1 MFRDR
6 TFLGLNIAVF
16 FMMIGVGMVVA
27 ILPEKI
33 MEQTGS
39 GETAGFLAS
48 AFAVSYILFQ
58 IPMGILAD
66 RIGVKPLLVGGYC
79 VCCGA
84 GILYYTAH
92 TPGLIFMGRFIQG
105 IGEVPVWALVPAL
118 LAVKFPGMRAR
129 AMGIYTAVFHMGLA
143 TGPVLGLVFRKALGE
158 IGIFLVYAGLCLAG
172 ALVLQATVTA
182 GKAKGQVEKFPM
194 MKNIRTA
201 FRIIF
206 SKHLIP
212 LTGISLHG
220 MGYGAFITVIPVFLM
235 HHRHFSPSAMGVF
248 FTLFYL
254 SVCVSQFCTGPLS
267 DAFGRKK
274 FMVAGLW
281 MAAAGLAV
289 FPSLDQG
296 AAMTILGG
304 ASLGF
309 GMFYLSS
316 LAYLN
321 EAVPDSEK
329 GTVSGVYFLFWGMGY
344 FGGPLII
351 SLMEK
356 EYGAG
361 HGFYL
366 FSAMVAGLAV
376 LLTVDKIRRPVKY

>member
-1 MFRDR
+1 MFKDR

-16 FMMIGVGMVVA
+16 FMMVGVGMVVA

-66 RIGVKPLLVGGYC
+66 RIGVKPLLTGGYC
-79 VCCGA
+79 VCFGA

-143 TGPVLGLVFRKALGE
+143 TGPALGLICRKALGE
-158 IGIFLVYAGLCLAG
+158 SRIFLVYAGLCLAG
-172 ALVLQATVTA
+172 AIVLQATVTA
-182 GKAKGQVEKFPM
+182 KKTRGQMEKMPM
-194 MKNIRTA
+194 MKKLRTA
-201 FRIIF
+201 FGIIF

-220 MGYGAFITVIPVFLM
+220 AGYGAFITVIPVFLM
-235 HHRHFSPSAMGVF
+235 HHQHFSPSAMGAF

-254 SVCVSQFCTGPLS
+254 SVCISQFCTGPLS

-281 MAAAGLAV
+281 IAAIGLAF

-296 AAMTILGG
+296 AAMAILGG

-309 GMFYLSS
+309 GIFYLSS

-321 EAVPDSEK
+321 EAVQDSEK
-329 GTVSGVYFLFWGMGY
+329 GTVSGVYFLFWGIGY

-351 SLMEK
+351 SRIEK

-366 FSAMVAGLAV
+366 FSVLVAVLAV

>member
-1 MFRDR
+1 MFKDR

-16 FMMIGVGMVVA
+16 FMMVGVGMVVA

-33 MEQTGS
+33 IEQTGS
-39 GETAGFLAS
+39 GEAVGFLAS

-66 RIGVKPLLVGGYC
+66 RIGVKPLLTGGYC

-84 GILYYTAH
+84 GLLYYTAH

-118 LAVKFPGMRAR
+118 LSVKFPGMRAR
-129 AMGIYTAVFHMGLA
+129 AMGIYTAILHMGLA
-143 TGPVLGLVFRKALGE
+143 TGPVLGLMFRKALG
-158 IGIFLVYAGLCLAG
+158 GNRVSLVYAILCLAG

-182 GKAKGQVEKFPM
+182 GKTKGQMEKPPM

-201 FRIIF
+201 FGIIF
-206 SKHLIP
+206 SKNLIP

-220 MGYGAFITVIPVFLM
+220 MGYGAFITVIPVFLI
-235 HHRHFSPSAMGVF
+235 HHKHFSPSAMGVF

-281 MAAAGLAV
+281 IAAIGLAS
-289 FPSLDQG
+289 FPSFDHWI
-296 AAMTILGG
+296 AIAILGT

-309 GMFYLSS
+309 GIFYLSS

-321 EAVPDSEK
+321 ETVPDSGK
-329 GTVSGVYFLFWGMGY
+329 GTMSGVYFLFWGMGY

-351 SLMEK
+351 SLLEK
-356 EYGAG
+356 EYGMG
-361 HGFYL
+361 HGFYV
-366 FSAMVAGLAV
+366 FSVLVACLAI
-376 LLTVDKIRRPVKY
+376 LLTVDRIRWPVKY

>member
-16 FMMIGVGMVVA
+16 FMMVGVGMVVA

-84 GILYYTAH
+84 GILYYAAH
-92 TPGLIFMGRFIQG
+92 TPGLIFMGRFVQG

-118 LAVKFPGMRAR
+118 LSVKFPGMRAR

-158 IGIFLVYAGLCLAG
+158 SRIFLVYAGLCLAG
-172 ALVLQATVTA
+172 ALVLQAMVTA
-182 GKAKGQVEKFPM
+182 GKTERQMEKFSM

-235 HHRHFSPSAMGVF
+235 HHKHFSPSAMGVF

-281 MAAAGLAV
+281 IAAASLAS
-289 FPSLDQG
+289 FPSFDQG
-296 AAMTILGG
+296 AAIAILGL

-309 GMFYLSS
+309 GIFYLSS

-329 GTVSGVYFLFWGMGY
+329 GTISGVYFLFWGMGY

-351 SLMEK
+351 SLIEK

-361 HGFYL
+361 HGFYV
-366 FSAMVAGLAV
+366 FSALVACLAI

>member
-1 MFRDR
+1 MFKDR

-16 FMMIGVGMVVA
+16 FMMVGVGMVVA

-33 MEQTGS
+33 IEQTGS
-39 GETAGFLAS
+39 GEAAGFLAS

-66 RIGVKPLLVGGYC
+66 RIGVKPLLVVGYC
-79 VCCGA
+79 VCFGA

-118 LAVKFPGMRAR
+118 LSVKFPGMRAR
-129 AMGIYTAVFHMGLA
+129 AMGIYTAILHMGLA
-143 TGPVLGLVFRKALGE
+143 TGPILGLVFRKALG
-158 IGIFLVYAGLCLAG
+158 GNRIFLVYAILCLAG
-172 ALVLQATVTA
+172 ALVLQTTVSAEKT
-182 GKAKGQVEKFPM
+182 KGRTEKRPM

-220 MGYGAFITVIPVFLM
+220 AGYGAFITVIPVFLI
-235 HHRHFSPSAMGVF
+235 HHKHFSPSAMGIF

-254 SVCVSQFCTGPLS
+254 SICVSQFCTGPLS

-281 MAAAGLAV
+281 IAALGLAV
-289 FPSLDQG
+289 FPSFDRG
-296 AAMTILGG
+296 AAVAILGA

-321 EAVPDSEK
+321 EVVPDSEK
-329 GTVSGVYFLFWGMGY
+329 GTISGVYFLFWGLGY
-344 FGGPLII
+344 FSGPLII

-356 EYGAG
+356 EYGMG
-361 HGFYL
+361 RGFYM
-366 FSAMVAGLAV
+366 FSALVACLAV
-376 LLTVDKIRRPVKY
+376 LLTVDKIRPPVK